1 MTENEIGKVVVDAA
15 IAVHKPLGVLSVL
28 ARWKKSFH
36 APAKKLVGQ
45 GGAKIAKRI
54 KSELILPIV

>member
-28 ARWKKSFH
+28 ARWKKNFH
-36 APAKKLVGQ
+36 AEPQRSL
-45 GGAKIAKRI
+45 R
-54 KSELILPIV
+54 ELNQS